1 MAKKQT
7 FTSKLGKDGKNFKFV
22 KHIKTVTSEESGH
35 IKFVANMVRLDE
47 NENIDQA
54 MKRMEEEASVTLA
67 FGESVDTEEVV
78 TEDVPADEKIAEEP
92 QEEAS
97 AEEEA
102 PVEDAP
108 TEEAPADEQ
117 VPVEDAPK
125 EEAPTEEEDPVEEP
139 SEESVPEEDSA
150 EKADESSTA

>member
-67 FGESVDTEEVV
+67 FGESVDTEEVI
-78 TEDVPADEKIAEEP
+78 TEDVSAEETQ
-92 QEEAS
+92 QEVPAVEEVLA
-97 AEEEA
+97 AEEA

-108 TEEAPADEQ
+108 KEE
-117 VPVEDAPK
+117 VPVEQS
-125 EEAPTEEEDPVEEP
+125 

-150 EKADESSTA
+150 EKADESSKE

>member
-78 TEDVPADEKIAEEP
+78 TEDVPAEEKIAEET

-97 AEEEA
+97 AQEEA

-108 TEEAPADEQ
+108 TEEAPAEEE
-117 VPVEDAPK
+117 VPVE
-125 EEAPTEEEDPVEEP
+125 ES

-150 EKADESSTA
+150 EKADESSKE

>member
-67 FGESVDTEEVV
+67 LGESVDTEEVI
-78 TEDVPADEKIAEEP
+78 TEDVSAEETQ
-92 QEEAS
+92 QEVPAVEEVPA
-97 AEEEA
+97 AEEA

-108 TEEAPADEQ
+108 KEEVSAQEE

-125 EEAPTEEEDPVEEP
+125 EEVPVEQS

-150 EKADESSTA
+150 EKADESSKE

>member
-67 FGESVDTEEVV
+67 FGESVDTEEVI
-78 TEDVPADEKIAEEP
+78 TEDVSAEETQ
-92 QEEAS
+92 QEVPAVEEVPA
-97 AEEEA
+97 AEEA

-108 TEEAPADEQ
+108 KEE
-117 VPVEDAPK
+117 VPVEQS
-125 EEAPTEEEDPVEEP
+125 

-150 EKADESSTA
+150 EKADESSKE

>member
-7 FTSKLGKDGKNFKFV
+7 FTSKLGKDAKNFKFV

-35 IKFVANMVRLDE
+35 VKFVANMVRLDE

-67 FGESVDTEEVV
+67 FGESVVDAEEVV
-78 TEDVPADEKIAEEP
+78 TEDTPAEEIV
-92 QEEAS
+92 
-97 AEEEA
+97 AEEIQDETPA
-102 PVEDAP
+102 EETPAEE
-108 TEEAPADEQ
+108 TQEEAPAEEE
-117 VPVEDAPK
+117 VPVE
-125 EEAPTEEEDPVEEP
+125 ES

-150 EKADESSTA
+150 EKADESSKE

>member
-35 IKFVANMVRLDE
+35 VKFVANMVRLDE

-54 MKRMEEEASVTLA
+54 LKRMEEEASVTLA
-67 FGESVDTEEVV
+67 FGESVDAEEVV
-78 TEDVPADEKIAEEP
+78 TEDTPAEEIV
-92 QEEAS
+92 
-97 AEEEA
+97 AEEIQDETPA
-102 PVEDAP
+102 EETPAEE
-108 TEEAPADEQ
+108 TQEEAPAEEE
-117 VPVEDAPK
+117 VPVE
-125 EEAPTEEEDPVEEP
+125 ES

-150 EKADESSTA
+150 EKADKSSKE

>member
-47 NENIDQA
+47 SENIDQA

-67 FGESVDTEEVV
+67 FGESVDTEEVI
-78 TEDVPADEKIAEEP
+78 TEDVSAEETQ
-92 QEEAS
+92 QEVPAV
-97 AEEEA
+97 EEA

-108 TEEAPADEQ
+108 KEEVSAQEE

-125 EEAPTEEEDPVEEP
+125 EEVPIEQS

-150 EKADESSTA
+150 EKADESSKE

>member
-7 FTSKLGKDGKNFKFV
+7 FTSKLGKDAKNFKFV
-22 KHIKTVTSEESGH
+22 KHIKTITSEESGH

-78 TEDVPADEKIAEEP
+78 TEDVPAEEKIAEET

-97 AEEEA
+97 AE
-102 PVEDAP
+102 EDAP
-108 TEEAPADEQ
+108 TEEAPAEEQ
-117 VPVEDAPK
+117 VPAEDAPK
-125 EEAPTEEEDPVEEP
+125 EEAPAEEEVPVEES

-150 EKADESSTA
+150 EKADESSKE

>member
-78 TEDVPADEKIAEEP
+78 TEDVPAEEKIAEET
-92 QEEAS
+92 QEEAP
-97 AEEEA
+97 AE
-102 PVEDAP
+102 EDAP
-108 TEEAPADEQ
+108 TEEAPAEQ
-117 VPVEDAPK
+117 EVPVEDAPK
-125 EEAPTEEEDPVEEP
+125 EEAPAEEEVQVEE
-139 SEESVPEEDSA
+139 SSKESVPEKDSA
-150 EKADESSTA
+150 VKADESSKE

>member
-35 IKFVANMVRLDE
+35 VKFVANMVRLDE

-54 MKRMEEEASVTLA
+54 LKRMEEEASVTLA
-67 FGESVDTEEVV
+67 FGESVDAEEVV
-78 TEDVPADEKIAEEP
+78 NEDAPAEEIVAEEIQEETP
-92 QEEAS
+92 AEETQEEAP
-97 AEEEA
+97 AEEEV

-108 TEEAPADEQ
+108 TEEAPAEEE
-117 VPVEDAPK
+117 VPVE
-125 EEAPTEEEDPVEEP
+125 ES

-150 EKADESSTA
+150 EKADESSKK

>member
-22 KHIKTVTSEESGH
+22 KHIKTVTSEESGNV
-35 IKFVANMVRLDE
+35 KFVANMVRLDE

-54 MKRMEEEASVTLA
+54 LKRMEEEASVTLA
-67 FGESVDTEEVV
+67 FGESVDAEEVV
-78 TEDVPADEKIAEEP
+78 TEDAPAEEIVAEEIQDETP
-92 QEEAS
+92 AEETQEEAP
-97 AEEEA
+97 AEEEV

-108 TEEAPADEQ
+108 TEEAPAEEE
-117 VPVEDAPK
+117 VPVE
-125 EEAPTEEEDPVEEP
+125 ES

-150 EKADESSTA
+150 EKADESSKE

>member
-67 FGESVDTEEVV
+67 FGESVDTEEVI
-78 TEDVPADEKIAEEP
+78 TEDVSAEETQ
-92 QEEAS
+92 QEVS
-97 AEEEA
+97 AVEEA

-108 TEEAPADEQ
+108 KEEVSAQEE

-125 EEAPTEEEDPVEEP
+125 EEVPIEQS

-150 EKADESSTA
+150 EKADESSKE

>member
-22 KHIKTVTSEESGH
+22 KHIKTVTSEESGNV
-35 IKFVANMVRLDE
+35 KFVANMVRLDE

-67 FGESVDTEEVV
+67 FGESVDTEEVI
-78 TEDVPADEKIAEEP
+78 TEDVSAEETQ
-92 QEEAS
+92 QEVPAVEEVPA
-97 AEEEA
+97 AEEA

-108 TEEAPADEQ
+108 KEEVSAQEE

-125 EEAPTEEEDPVEEP
+125 EEVPVEQS

-150 EKADESSTA
+150 EKADESSKE

>member
-67 FGESVDTEEVV
+67 FGESVDTEEVI
-78 TEDVPADEKIAEEP
+78 TEDV
-92 QEEAS
+92 S
-97 AEEEA
+97 AEETQQEVPA
-102 PVEDAP
+102 VE
-108 TEEAPADEQ
+108 E

-125 EEAPTEEEDPVEEP
+125 EEVPVEQS

-150 EKADESSTA
+150 EKADESSIE

>member
-35 IKFVANMVRLDE
+35 VKFVANMVRLDE

-54 MKRMEEEASVTLA
+54 LKRMEEEASVTLA
-67 FGESVDTEEVV
+67 FGESVDAEEVV
-78 TEDVPADEKIAEEP
+78 TEDAPAEEIVAEEIQEETP
-92 QEEAS
+92 AEETQEEAP
-97 AEEEA
+97 AEEEV

-108 TEEAPADEQ
+108 TEEAPAEEE
-117 VPVEDAPK
+117 VPVE
-125 EEAPTEEEDPVEEP
+125 ES

-150 EKADESSTA
+150 EKADESSKE

>member
-7 FTSKLGKDGKNFKFV
+7 FTSKLGKDEKNFKFV

-35 IKFVANMVRLDE
+35 VKFVANMVRLDE

-78 TEDVPADEKIAEEP
+78 TEDVPAEEKIAEET

-108 TEEAPADEQ
+108 KEEAPAEEE
-117 VPVEDAPK
+117 VPVEGS
-125 EEAPTEEEDPVEEP
+125 

-150 EKADESSTA
+150 EKADESSKE

>member
-67 FGESVDTEEVV
+67 FGESVDTEEVI
-78 TEDVPADEKIAEEP
+78 TEDVSAEETQ
-92 QEEAS
+92 QEVPAVEEVPA
-97 AEEEA
+97 AEEA

-108 TEEAPADEQ
+108 KEEVSAQEE

-125 EEAPTEEEDPVEEP
+125 EEVPIEQS

-150 EKADESSTA
+150 EKADESSKE

>member
-54 MKRMEEEASVTLA
+54 MKRMEEEASVTLS
-67 FGESVDTEEVV
+67 FGESVDTEEVI
-78 TEDVPADEKIAEEP
+78 TEDVSAEETQ
-92 QEEAS
+92 QEVPAVEEVPA
-97 AEEEA
+97 AEEA

-108 TEEAPADEQ
+108 KEEVSAQEE

-125 EEAPTEEEDPVEEP
+125 EEVPVEQS

-150 EKADESSTA
+150 EKADESSKE

>member
-67 FGESVDTEEVV
+67 FGESVDTEEVI
-78 TEDVPADEKIAEEP
+78 TEDVSAEETQ
-92 QEEAS
+92 QEVPAVEEVPA
-97 AEEEA
+97 AEEA

-108 TEEAPADEQ
+108 KEEVSAQEE

-125 EEAPTEEEDPVEEP
+125 EEVPVEQS
-139 SEESVPEEDSA
+139 SEESVTEEDSA
-150 EKADESSTA
+150 EKADESSKE

>member
-7 FTSKLGKDGKNFKFV
+7 FTSKLGKDEKNFKFV

-35 IKFVANMVRLDE
+35 VKFVANMVRLDE

-78 TEDVPADEKIAEEP
+78 TEDVPAEETPAEET

-97 AEEEA
+97 TDKET

-108 TEEAPADEQ
+108 TEEAP
-117 VPVEDAPK
+117 
-125 EEAPTEEEDPVEEP
+125 TEEETPVEE
-139 SEESVPEEDSA
+139 SSESVPEEDSA
-150 EKADESSTA
+150 EKADESSKE

>member
-67 FGESVDTEEVV
+67 FGESVDTEEVI
-78 TEDVPADEKIAEEP
+78 TEDVSAEETQ
-92 QEEAS
+92 QEVPAVEEVLA
-97 AEEEA
+97 AEEA

-108 TEEAPADEQ
+108 KEEVSAQEE

-125 EEAPTEEEDPVEEP
+125 EEVPVEQS

-150 EKADESSTA
+150 EKADESSKE

>member
-67 FGESVDTEEVV
+67 FGESVDTEEVI
-78 TEDVPADEKIAEEP
+78 TEDVSAEETQ
-92 QEEAS
+92 QEVPAVEEVPA
-97 AEEEA
+97 AEEA

-108 TEEAPADEQ
+108 KEEVSAQEE

-125 EEAPTEEEDPVEEP
+125 EEVPVEQS

-150 EKADESSTA
+150 EKADKSSKE

>member
-22 KHIKTVTSEESGH
+22 KHIKTVTSEESGNV
-35 IKFVANMVRLDE
+35 KFVANMVRLDE

-54 MKRMEEEASVTLA
+54 LKRMEEEASVTLA
-67 FGESVDTEEVV
+67 FGESVDAEEVV
-78 TEDVPADEKIAEEP
+78 NEDAPAEEIVAEEIQEETP
-92 QEEAS
+92 AEETPAEETQEEAP
-97 AEEEA
+97 AEEEV

-108 TEEAPADEQ
+108 TEEAPAEEE
-117 VPVEDAPK
+117 VPVE
-125 EEAPTEEEDPVEEP
+125 ES

-150 EKADESSTA
+150 EKADESSKE

>member
-67 FGESVDTEEVV
+67 FGESVDAEEVI
-78 TEDVPADEKIAEEP
+78 TEDVSAEEAQ
-92 QEEAS
+92 QEVPAV
-97 AEEEA
+97 EEA

-108 TEEAPADEQ
+108 KEEVSAQEE

-125 EEAPTEEEDPVEEP
+125 EEVPIEQS

-150 EKADESSTA
+150 EKADESSKE

>member
-78 TEDVPADEKIAEEP
+78 TEDVPAEEKIAEET
-92 QEEAS
+92 Q
-97 AEEEA
+97 
-102 PVEDAP
+102 
-108 TEEAPADEQ
+108 EEAPAEEE
-117 VPVEDAPK
+117 VPVE
-125 EEAPTEEEDPVEEP
+125 ES

-150 EKADESSTA
+150 EKADESSKE

>member
-35 IKFVANMVRLDE
+35 VKFVANMVRLDE

-54 MKRMEEEASVTLA
+54 LKRMEEEASVTLA
-67 FGESVDTEEVV
+67 FGESVDAEEVV
-78 TEDVPADEKIAEEP
+78 NEDAPAEEIVAEEIQEETP
-92 QEEAS
+92 AEETPAEETQEEAP
-97 AEEEA
+97 AEEEV

-108 TEEAPADEQ
+108 TEEAPAEEE
-117 VPVEDAPK
+117 VPVE
-125 EEAPTEEEDPVEEP
+125 ES

-150 EKADESSTA
+150 EKADEISKE